1 MAEKAYYHEPCYLN
15 LKETERSLSEG
26 FLDEKNFLAINRE
39 KKKREKISCL
49 GIFSSKKISLCEI
62 MIIYDTGIK
71 ENRKRGAST
80 VRCGWYLLLLSMI
93 R

>member
-39 KKKREKISCL
+39 KQKTRKNQLFGDFLIEKD
-49 GIFSSKKISLCEI
+49 FA
-62 MIIYDTGIK
+62 M
-71 ENRKRGAST
+71 
-80 VRCGWYLLLLSMI
+80 
-93 R
+93 